1 METTKNKFIAVAY
14 ELFAEDETGRH
25 IVEKATA
32 DKPFTFISGFGVV
45 LSDFE
50 AALVGLDNGA
60 EFDFTLTPEQAYGNY
75 EEERVLELDREMFCI
90 DGRFDHEHIRID
102 AIVPLQNQEGDRF
115 MARVLDIRDQTV
127 VMDLNHPLAGKTLNF
142 RGNVELTR
150 DATDDEVSL
159 LIRQLTGDGGCGG
172 CGGCDDGECGEGCE
186 KHEGHCGKHKEG
198 GCCHHS

>member
-32 DKPFTFISGFGVV
+32 DKPFTFISGFGIV

-75 EEERVLELDREMFCI
+75 EEERVLELDRECSASTAASIMSTSASTPSC
-90 DGRFDHEHIRID
+90 RCRIRR
-102 AIVPLQNQEGDRF
+102 ATALWPACSTF
-115 MARVLDIRDQTV
+115 A
-127 VMDLNHPLAGKTLNF
+127 
-142 RGNVELTR
+142 TR
-150 DATDDEVSL
+150 RLSWT
-159 LIRQLTGDGGCGG
+159 
-172 CGGCDDGECGEGCE
+172 
-186 KHEGHCGKHKEG
+186 
-198 GCCHHS
+198 